1 VQNDL
6 EIWIYVPESDI
17 QICLQPTYLDS
28 KMSSHYLLSDRELSV
43 GIFPCA
49 FDHQETGDGWDKE
62 KLKPE
67 EQYERLTYTE
77 WILLG
82 IVDRNM

>member
-1 VQNDL
+1 
-6 EIWIYVPESDI
+6 
-17 QICLQPTYLDS
+17 
-28 KMSSHYLLSDRELSV
+28 MSSHYLLSDRESRA

-67 EQYERLTYTE
+67 ERYERRTSTE

-82 IVDRNM
+82 IMDRHTEAY

>member
-1 VQNDL
+1 
-6 EIWIYVPESDI
+6 
-17 QICLQPTYLDS
+17 
-28 KMSSHYLLSDRELSV
+28 MSSHYLLSTESRV

-49 FDHQETGDGWDKE
+49 FDHQETSDGWDKE

-67 EQYERLTYTE
+67 EQYERRTSLE

-82 IVDRNM
+82 IMDRNM

>member
-1 VQNDL
+1 
-6 EIWIYVPESDI
+6 
-17 QICLQPTYLDS
+17 
-28 KMSSHYLLSDRELSV
+28 MSSHYLFSDRESRV
-43 GIFPCA
+43 RIFPCA

-67 EQYERLTYTE
+67 EQYERRTYTE

-82 IVDRNM
+82 IMDRSM